1 MGQRKREAAELRSL
15 NRMIWGASVY
25 DRHVAQ
31 SRAERAARRARRTS
45 GVSIGLG
52 VILLAAAAIVFVL
65 PRPAFAHESE
75 INISCTQVTFN
86 YQSFADASTTAHE
99 SITVDN
105 DAPMQHEFTF
115 TGAQATDT
123 VPLSLSPGTHTV
135 HATDAWDSADGG
147 GSAQAQQTL
156 TDCTPPPTTSTS
168 ETTPTT
174 VGPTTT
180 IAPTTTTLVT
190 TTTRPTTTTTS
201 ETPITPL
208 GSTSTTATPITPL
221 ATASTTS
228 TTSPRGPITTFATPA
243 TPATPTGQLAN
254 TGSSSNTSLAV
265 AIGMVGLGLLAAGLG
280 RRRAITIPD

>member
-31 SRAERAARRARRTS
+31 SKAERIARRARRTS

-52 VILLAAAAIVFVL
+52 VILLAAAAVVFVL

-75 INISCTQVTFN
+75 ISISCTQVTFN

-99 SITVDN
+99 SIAVDN
-105 DAPMQHEFTF
+105 DTPIQHEFTF

-147 GSAQAQQTL
+147 GSAQAQQML
-156 TDCTPPPTTSTS
+156 TDCIPPPTTSTTS
-168 ETTPTT
+168 TTPTT
-174 VGPTTT
+174 VGPSTT

-190 TTTRPTTTTTS
+190 TTTQPTTTTTS

-221 ATASTTS
+221 ATTS
-228 TTSPRGPITTFATPA
+228 TTSPQGPITTFAPPT
-243 TPATPTGQLAN
+243 TPTGQLAN